1 MSIDK
6 VQFQT
11 PLLQEL
17 VDLLLSTV
25 PDNSPL
31 QNQDEF
37 SVWKT
42 YVELAAQT
50 GQDARKLIS
59 ALSPMGYVLYAT
71 GAYLDEHAA
80 GMGLSRIP
88 ERHAVGN
95 VSITVSAATTIPAG
109 AIFQT
114 LPDGQGNVL
123 RYICTADT
131 PITLSGGTVPVVAE
145 WSGSKYNITVANRVK
160 TLVTV
165 IAGVTGVNN
174 SADWLTTLGVDTE
187 TDESLRTRCILRWPA
202 LSNGSIKDKYI
213 LTALSVPGITKVL
226 VRDQH
231 PNGQGSVDV
240 YVAPP
245 TGLPTEAQRNQ
256 VRDALEY
263 VRALTTNLRVLAPT
277 AVPRDETVTIY
288 RNPVDP
294 RMADDFEAIVLAVLS
309 SLGPGQTYYPS
320 SVADA
325 IYGTPKDTNIY
336 GVVLPSLAPVTCTET
351 QMIVPGTITVVLA

>member
-17 VDLLLSTV
+17 VDLLLSSV

-42 YVELAAQT
+42 YIELAAQT

-80 GMGLSRIP
+80 GLGLARIP

-95 VSITVSAATTIPAG
+95 VSVTVSAATTIPAG

-145 WSGSKYNITVANRVK
+145 EAGSKYNITVANRVK

-165 IAGVTGVNN
+165 ISGVSGVNN
-174 SADWLTTLGVDTE
+174 SADWLTTLGVDAE

-213 LTALSVPGITKVL
+213 LTALSIPGITKVL

-231 PNGQGSVDV
+231 PRGQGTVDV

-245 TGLPTEAQRNQ
+245 TGLPTVTQRNQ

-263 VRALTTNLRVLAPT
+263 VRALTTDLQVLAPT
-277 AVPRDETVTIY
+277 PVARNETVTVY
-288 RNPVDP
+288 RNPADP
-294 RMADDFEAIVLAVLS
+294 RTEDDFEAIVLAVLN

-325 IYGTPKDTNIY
+325 IYGTPKDPHIY

>member
-1 MSIDK
+1 MTIDK
-6 VQFQT
+6 VQFAV
-11 PLLQEL
+11 PLLQDL
-17 VDLLLSTV
+17 VDLLLSALPET
-25 PDNSPL
+25 SPI

-37 SVWKT
+37 SVWTT

-59 ALSPMGYVLYAT
+59 LLSPMGYVLYAT

-80 GMGLSRIP
+80 GLALSRIQ
-88 ERHAVGN
+88 ERSAEGLLDV
-95 VSITVSAATTIPAG
+95 TVSQPVLIPAG
-109 AIFQT
+109 HIVQT

-123 RYICTADT
+123 KYIVSQDT
-131 PITLSGGTVPVVAE
+131 TLTVPGGKLPVVAE
-145 WSGSKYNITVANRVK
+145 ETGSKYNITVANRVK

-165 IAGVTGVNN
+165 VSGVTGVTN
-174 SADWLTTLGVDTE
+174 SADWLTQLGVDTE
-187 TDESLRTRCILRWPA
+187 TDESLRTRCLLRWPA

-245 TGLPTEAQRNQ
+245 TGMPTNEQRQ
-256 VRDALEY
+256 EVRDALEY
-263 VRALTTNLRVLAPT
+263 VRALTTNLRVLAP
-277 AVPRDETVTIY
+277 APVSRDETVTIY
-288 RNPVDP
+288 RNPADP
-294 RMADDFEAIVLAVLS
+294 RTADDFEAIILAVLN

-320 SVADA
+320 AVADA
-325 IYGTPKDTNIY
+325 IYGTPKDPNIY